1 MTVDI
6 YTVHTIILYICIEL
20 VSKHRQ
26 YNLFLYTYIRCIYKK
41 DLFNLSPIIMI
52 MTNVT
57 IV

>member
-20 VSKHRQ
+20 VSTHRQ

-41 DLFNLSPIIMI
+41 DLFNYSPI

>member
-1 MTVDI
+1 MKAMTVDI

-41 DLFNLSPIIMI
+41 DLFN
-52 MTNVT
+52 
-57 IV
+57 